1 MPRQPHHHPN
11 YGGKRTGQGRK
22 HGSVNKFQQSCLD
35 MAAKYKTHPV
45 ELLLQMVDDE
55 EQPMSMRLNAAVH
68 VLPYVAPRQASIQV
82 TPFSELDEMNSEQKA
97 ARIRS
102 LLDRIEEKRPKM
114 LPDLS
119 NAEPVGA

>member
-11 YGGKRTGQGRK
+11 YGGKRPGQGRR

-45 ELLLQMVDDE
+45 ELLLMMVDDE

-68 VLPYVAPRQASIQV
+68 VLPYVAPRQASIAPTQL
-82 TPFSELDEMNSEQKA
+82 SELDEMDADQKT
-97 ARIRS
+97 ARIRA
-102 LLDRIEEKRPKM
+102 LLDQIGQKRPAM
-114 LPDLS
+114 LPDLR
-119 NAEPVGA
+119 NAEPVGT